1 MKNKYDKK
9 HLPFGNA
16 FAIADPLITTFLSN
30 LNIDVTKV
38 TQDQDVLKNFLDR
51 YITWISETK
60 NNNVT
65 GLEKYP
71 YACFANGTT
80 EAFEKFYA
88 KHHKRRFRFYKGEY
102 VYHRL
107 NCRNNGY
114 DWEWLDDAPLDGND
128 VLMISLP
135 FSDTG
140 NTPKDLDLLLDQCD
154 KLKIPVLLDCAYLG
168 VCSGI
173 DFNLDRECI
182 TDVTFSLS
190 KTLYCA
196 HARIGMRLTK
206 EDDDDPLFVTNKAG
220 YINRVSAYIGL
231 QLLNSFS
238 PDYIYD
244 NYRAKQER
252 CCEILD
258 VEPSNCIL
266 FGIGDSRWNEYNRDR
281 ETNRLSLHKYLSND
295 NLEDEIKAIADEKR
309 QNT

>member
-16 FAIADPLITTFLSN
+16 FAVADPLIVGVQSAIP
-30 LNIDVTKV
+30 IDVSKV
-38 TQDQDVLKNFLDR
+38 LQDDNLLKQFLER
-51 YITWISETK
+51 YVAWISETN
-60 NNNVT
+60 NNNVS

-71 YACFANGTT
+71 HACFANGTT

-114 DWEWLDDAPLDGND
+114 DWEWLESAPLDKND
-128 VLMISLP
+128 VVMISLP

-140 NTPKDLDLLLDQCD
+140 NNPEGLDLILDHCD
-154 KLKIPVLLDCAYLG
+154 ALKIPVLIDCAYFG
-168 VCSGI
+168 VCSNI
-173 DFNLDRECI
+173 DFNFDRECI
-182 TDVTFSLS
+182 TDITFSLS
-190 KTLYCA
+190 KSLYCA

-206 EDDDDPLFVTNKAG
+206 EDDDDPLFVTNKMG
-220 YINRVSAYIGL
+220 YINKIAAHIGL
-231 QLLNSFS
+231 QLINSFS

-244 NYRAKQER
+244 TYRARQEEY
-252 CCEILD
+252 CKILG
-258 VEPSNCIL
+258 VEPSDCVI
-266 FGIGDSRWNEYNRDR
+266 FGIGDNRWVEYNRDR
-281 ETNRLSLHKYLSND
+281 ETNRLSLHKYLASNLT
-295 NLEDEIKAIADEKR
+295 NEITEIANEKR

>member
-16 FAIADPLITTFLSN
+16 FAVADPLIVGVQSAIP
-30 LNIDVTKV
+30 IDVYKV
-38 TQDQDVLKNFLDR
+38 LQDDNLLKQFLER
-51 YITWISETK
+51 YVAWISETN
-60 NNNVT
+60 NNNVS
-65 GLEKYP
+65 GLEKYSH
-71 YACFANGTT
+71 ACFANGTT

-114 DWEWLDDAPLDGND
+114 DWEWLESAPLDKND
-128 VLMISLP
+128 VVMISLP

-140 NTPKDLDLLLDQCD
+140 NNPEGLDLILDHCD
-154 KLKIPVLLDCAYLG
+154 ALKIPVLIDCAYFG
-168 VCSGI
+168 VCSNI
-173 DFNLDRECI
+173 DFNFDRECI
-182 TDVTFSLS
+182 TDITFSLS
-190 KTLYCA
+190 KSLYCA

-220 YINRVSAYIGL
+220 YINKIAAHIGL
-231 QLLNSFS
+231 QLINSFS

-244 NYRAKQER
+244 TYRARQEEY
-252 CCEILD
+252 CKILG
-258 VEPSNCIL
+258 VEPSNCVL
-266 FGIGDSRWNEYNRDR
+266 FGIGDNRWVEYNRDR
-281 ETNRLSLHKYLSND
+281 ETNRLSLHKYLASNLT
-295 NLEDEIKAIADEKR
+295 NEITEIANEKR

>member
-1 MKNKYDKK
+1 M
-9 HLPFGNA
+9 
-16 FAIADPLITTFLSN
+16 
-30 LNIDVTKV
+30 
-38 TQDQDVLKNFLDR
+38 
-51 YITWISETK
+51 
-60 NNNVT
+60 
-65 GLEKYP
+65 
-71 YACFANGTT
+71 
-80 EAFEKFYA
+80 
-88 KHHKRRFRFYKGEY
+88 
-102 VYHRL
+102 
-107 NCRNNGY
+107 
-114 DWEWLDDAPLDGND
+114 
-128 VLMISLP
+128 
-135 FSDTG
+135 
-140 NTPKDLDLLLDQCD
+140 
-154 KLKIPVLLDCAYLG
+154 LLDCAYLG